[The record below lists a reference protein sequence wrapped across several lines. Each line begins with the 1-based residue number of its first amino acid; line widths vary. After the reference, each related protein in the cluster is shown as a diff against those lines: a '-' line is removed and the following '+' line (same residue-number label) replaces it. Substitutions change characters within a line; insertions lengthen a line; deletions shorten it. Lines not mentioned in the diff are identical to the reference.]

1 MLNYFLLFIQ
11 LMLYHFTVIICI
23 ISDRKVL
30 IVLLLAGII
39 GEYTKKF

>member
-1 MLNYFLLFIQ
+1 MLDYFLFLIQ
-11 LMLYHFTVIICI
+11 LMLYHFTIIICI

-39 GEYTKKF
+39 GKYTEFF